1 MKNRCR
7 TRGARLLCTGALVT
21 LIFGVGLFPA
31 SAQKAKDTL
40 RYPLTN
46 SESALDPYLVTGSYA
61 NTWAPSV
68 FDTLLDFDAK
78 DKIWHGHLAKS
89 WTQPTPTTFEFV
101 LRDDVKW
108 QDGQPLSADD
118 VVHTINYLIDPKV
131 NLRYKAT
138 WDWLESVEK
147 LGPYKVRITAKR
159 ALPNALMQLVPRTM
173 IFPAHLHA
181 PLANKQDFGARPIGT
196 GPYRIT
202 KIEKNTGITAERF
215 EGYLANPAKPRP
227 AIGRIVAEPIPE
239 MGTLVAALLTDRAD
253 IAEDVPS
260 DQAMSLR
267 DSGRFEITMTPPSV
281 SYTFLGFPTTS
292 WDRVKPLSDVRV
304 RTAIMM
310 AIDRKA
316 IAITE
321 FGDFSKDVHP
331 AESICKSE
339 QLGCG
344 YTKPTPAYDPAGAK
358 KLLAEA
364 GYANGFDVVLYCFRA
379 PDSIATATAIA
390 GMMRQVGIR
399 ATVGSHTTAQRVQLI
414 REGKL
419 DMVYHTWD
427 GGAVF
432 EVSQN
437 MARHFLSN
445 EHEDPILAKM
455 ASDTFSIMDDGE
467 RRKAVAKV
475 IDYATENAYL
485 FAMLPNAH
493 ALTHSKDLRLLNPNV
508 IRASRVAMH
517 DFAWK

>member
-1 MKNRCR
+1 VI
-7 TRGARLLCTGALVT
+7 AASAALAVLGPT
-21 LIFGVGLFPA
+21 NV

-78 DKIWHGHLAKS
+78 ENIWRGHLAKTWS
-89 WTQPTPTTFEFV
+89 QPTPTTFEFE

-108 QDGQPLSADD
+108 QDGHPFNADD
-118 VVHTINYLIDPKV
+118 VVHTLNYLIDPKV

-138 WDWLESVEK
+138 WDWLESAEK

-159 ALPNALMQLVPRTM
+159 SLPNGLMQLVPRTM

-181 PLANKQDFGARPIGT
+181 PLANKQDFGTRPIGT
-196 GPYRIT
+196 GPYRIA
-202 KIEKNTGITAERF
+202 KIDKNTGIVAERF
-215 EGYLANPAKPRP
+215 DGYLANPAKPRP
-227 AIGRIVAEPIPE
+227 GIGRIIAEPIPE

-253 IAEDVPS
+253 AAEDIPS
-260 DQAMSLR
+260 DQAQSLK
-267 DSGRFEITMTPPSV
+267 DSGRFEITMTPPNV
-281 SYTFLGFPTTS
+281 SYTFIGFPTTS
-292 WDRVKPLSDVRV
+292 WDRVKPLADVRV
-304 RTAIMM
+304 RTAIMK

-321 FGDFSKDVHP
+321 YGEFANEVPP
-331 AESICKSE
+331 ADSICNKE

-344 YTKPTPAYDPAGAK
+344 YTKPVPAYDPAGAK

-364 GYANGFDVVLYCFRA
+364 GYADGFDVVINCFRA
-379 PDSIATATAIA
+379 PDSIATTTVIA
-390 GMMRQVGIR
+390 GMLRQIGIR

-445 EHEDPILAKM
+445 EYADGTLTKM
-455 ASDTFSIMDDGE
+455 ASETFDIMDDGQ
-467 RRKAVAKV
+467 RRAAVAKV
-475 IDYATENAYL
+475 VDYATDKAYL

-493 ALTHSKDLRLLNPNV
+493 ALLHSKDIGLINPTV
-508 IRASRVAMH
+508 IRPSRLAMH
-517 DFAWK
+517 EFTWK

>member
-1 MKNRCR
+1 MTNRK
-7 TRGARLLCTGALVT
+7 AV
-21 LIFGVGLFPA
+21 VGLAAFA
-31 SAQKAKDTL
+31 AVAMLGSIEVSAQKAKDTL

-68 FDTLLDFDAK
+68 FDTLLDYDAK
-78 DKIWHGHLAKS
+78 ENVWRGHLAKS
-89 WTQPTPTTFEFV
+89 WSQPTPTTFEFE

-108 QDGQPLSADD
+108 QDGQSFSADD

-138 WDWLESVEK
+138 WDWLESAEK
-147 LGPYKVRITAKR
+147 LGPNKIRITAKR
-159 ALPNALMQLVPRTM
+159 ALPNGLMQLVPRTM

-181 PLANKQDFGARPIGT
+181 PLANKQDFGTRPIGT
-196 GPYRIT
+196 GPYRIA
-202 KIEKNTGITAERF
+202 KIDKNTGIVAERF
-215 EGYLANPAKPRP
+215 EGYLATAAKPR
-227 AIGRIVAEPIPE
+227 ADIARIIAEPIPE

-253 IAEDVPS
+253 AAEDLPS
-260 DQAMSLR
+260 DQATSLR

-281 SYTFLGFPTTS
+281 SYTFVGFPTTS
-292 WDRVKPLSDVRV
+292 WDRVKPLADVRV
-304 RTAIMM
+304 RTAIMK
-310 AIDRKA
+310 AIDRRA

-321 FGDFSKDVHP
+321 FGDFAKDILP
-331 AESICKSE
+331 AESICVKE

-344 YTKPTPAYDPAGAK
+344 YTKQVPAYDPAGAK

-364 GYANGFDVVLYCFRA
+364 GYADGFDVVISCFRA
-379 PDSIATATAIA
+379 PDSIATTTVIA
-390 GMMRQVGIR
+390 GMLRQVGIR

-445 EHEDPILAKM
+445 EHEDSVLTKM
-455 ASDTFSIMDDGE
+455 ASDTFSIVDDAE

-475 IDYATENAYL
+475 IDYATDNAYL

-493 ALTHSKDLRLLNPNV
+493 ALTHSKELRLINPTV
-508 IRASRVAMH
+508 IRASRLAMH
-517 DFAWK
+517 EFAWK